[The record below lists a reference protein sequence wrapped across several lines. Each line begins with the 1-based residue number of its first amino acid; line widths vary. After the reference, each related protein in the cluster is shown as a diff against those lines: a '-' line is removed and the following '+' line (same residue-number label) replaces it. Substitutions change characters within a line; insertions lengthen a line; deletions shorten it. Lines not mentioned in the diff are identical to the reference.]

1 MHELQY
7 LADLLYVRN
16 ATEQAIT
23 RIIGRP
29 ALPGH
34 LGEFIAQHIFG
45 IDLEEN
51 ATHPGYDGRFQAG
64 PLQGK
69 TVNVKMYGKREGA
82 LDIKPSTLPDYY
94 LVFTGP
100 KASAASSK
108 EQTRPWVISEVFLFD
123 APALVER
130 LRTRGVRI
138 GTATSVTIKEWEA
151 ARIYPASEHSPLALT
166 EEQLRQVGLFDG
178 VR

>member
-1 MHELQY
+1 MEELRY
-7 LADLLYVRN
+7 LADLLHIRN
-16 ATEQAIT
+16 ATEKAIT

-64 PLQGK
+64 PLRGK

-82 LDIKPSTLPDYY
+82 LDIKPAHVPDYY
-94 LVFTGP
+94 LVMTGP
-100 KASAASSK
+100 KSSSTHSK
-108 EQTRPWVISEVFLFD
+108 GQTRPWQITEVFLFD
-123 APALVER
+123 GPALLAR
-130 LRTRGVRI
+130 LRARGLKHI
-138 GTATSVTIKEWEA
+138 GVATSITLAEWDG
-151 ARIYPASEHSPLALT
+151 ARIYPDSEDSPIHLSDLQV
-166 EEQLRQVGLFDG
+166 EEVQMFEE
-178 VR
+178 